1 MIFKN
6 IRNIVKYPI
15 FHPFRSIYVQYPKYH
30 PPSILSA
37 KPLIQ
42 TMNNYCDLTYKDIE
56 NDIERQD
63 YFRTCMF
70 KDSYII

>member
-30 PPSILSA
+30 PPSILSS

-56 NDIERQD
+56 NDIEQQD
-63 YFRTCMF
+63 YFTTCMF